1 MTFDA
6 WFSSTSLVLIRISR
20 LNSSLKFGMECVYV
34 LPTSEKFY
42 NVSSEKHFRAVLKLP
57 FKKVVSRKRKL
68 YIGLNSLCWPTNAL
82 QKSKC
87 HFKCFPSRI
96 FNFDGFVYFFNKAKC
111 AGKIGGKFKMLP
123 HSTIA
128 TLKHF

>member
-42 NVSSEKHFRAVLKLP
+42 NVSSEKHFCAAKTSFQKGGVKKTQTLHRAKFPLLANQCIAEVKIVISNVFLAEFSILTGLFTFLTKLNA
-57 FKKVVSRKRKL
+57 RGKL
-68 YIGLNSLCWPTNAL
+68 AGN
-82 QKSKC
+82 SKC
-87 HFKCFPSRI
+87 FYK
-96 FNFDGFVYFFNKAKC
+96 D
-111 AGKIGGKFKMLP
+111 
-123 HSTIA
+123 
-128 TLKHF
+128 

>member
-68 YIGLNSLCWPTNAL
+68 YIGLNSLCWPTSAL
-82 QKSKC
+82 QKSKVS
-87 HFKCFPSRI
+87 FKNVFLAEFSILTGLFTFLTKLNVRGKLAGNSKCFYK
-96 FNFDGFVYFFNKAKC
+96 D
-111 AGKIGGKFKMLP
+111 
-123 HSTIA
+123 
-128 TLKHF
+128 

>member
-42 NVSSEKHFRAVLKLP
+42 NVSSEQHFRAAKTSFQKGGVKKTQTLHSAKFPLLANQCIAEVKIVISNVFLAEFSILTGLFTFLTKLNA
-57 FKKVVSRKRKL
+57 RGKL
-68 YIGLNSLCWPTNAL
+68 AGNS
-82 QKSKC
+82 K
-87 HFKCFPSRI
+87 
-96 FNFDGFVYFFNKAKC
+96 YFYKD
-111 AGKIGGKFKMLP
+111 
-123 HSTIA
+123 
-128 TLKHF
+128 

>member
-42 NVSSEKHFRAVLKLP
+42 NVSSEKHFRAAKTSFQKGGV
-57 FKKVVSRKRKL
+57 KKTQTLHSAKFPLLANQCIAEVKVSFQMF
-68 YIGLNSLCWPTNAL
+68 S
-82 QKSKC
+82 
-87 HFKCFPSRI
+87 
-96 FNFDGFVYFFNKAKC
+96 
-111 AGKIGGKFKMLP
+111 
-123 HSTIA
+123 
-128 TLKHF
+128 